1 MRSISLLLN
10 LIAASPW
17 SYIVINLYLRAAFGI
32 QAVAVVLPSVLLKSL
47 ARREDFFEFMQV
59 SSLWLECLVEVDVE
73 IARVV
78 PG

>member
-1 MRSISLLLN
+1 MDQDLHAPTLGIGGAMNAFRTAQN
-10 LIAASPW
+10 FHVNDPRF
-17 SYIVINLYLRAAFGI
+17 YLD
-32 QAVAVVLPSVLLKSL
+32 QAL
-47 ARREDFFEFMQV
+47 EFMQV